1 MTGQKH
7 SGFQH
12 QRASDALAPEENMSM
27 MKEFIAACGLLLAFS
42 AFAAQPATAQA
53 TTIVVIDEARIFTE
67 SLAGK
72 DIQAKLSNIETQINN
87 ELEPSR
93 RALQTDEESIQ
104 SRVQGKTP
112 EQVSADEALM
122 TQLQGFERKRN
133 EFAQRRALVSQQFA
147 LTERKALADFNA
159 ALEPVVMEVV
169 RERNAQLVLQKSQVV
184 YSVDAI
190 DVTALVISKLDA
202 RTPTINVVRQQLPA
216 QQQ

>member
-1 MTGQKH
+1 M
-7 SGFQH
+7 
-12 QRASDALAPEENMSM
+12 
-27 MKEFIAACGLLLAFS
+27 
-42 AFAAQPATAQA
+42 
-53 TTIVVIDEARIFTE
+53 IDEGRIFTE

-72 DIQAKLSNIETQINN
+72 DIQAKLTNIETQINN
-87 ELEPSR
+87 ELDPAR

-112 EQVSADEALM
+112 EQVAADEALM

-159 ALEPVVMEVV
+159 ALEPVIMEVV

-184 YSVDAI
+184 YNTDAI

-202 RTPTINVVRQQLPA
+202 RTPAISVTRQQLLPSNSRSVRNIRDGRQPVLCVIGGFDTRICCGRYGLRTVRGRQENVLGSRFGSRSRA
-216 QQQ
+216 

>member
-1 MTGQKH
+1 
-7 SGFQH
+7 
-12 QRASDALAPEENMSM
+12 
-27 MKEFIAACGLLLAFS
+27 MKILLAACGLLLAFS
-42 AFAAQPATAQA
+42 ASAVQPATAQA
-53 TTIVVIDEARIFTE
+53 TTVVVIDEARIFTE

-72 DIQAKLSNIETQINN
+72 DIQAKLANIETQINN
-87 ELEPSR
+87 ELDPAR

-112 EQVSADEALM
+112 EQVAADEALM

-147 LTERKALADFNA
+147 LTERKALADFNT
-159 ALEPVVMEVV
+159 ALEPVILEVV

-184 YSVDAI
+184 YNTDAI
-190 DVTALVISKLDA
+190 DVTAMVISKLDA
-202 RTPTINVVRQQLPA
+202 RTPAISVTRQQLPA

>member
-1 MTGQKH
+1 
-7 SGFQH
+7 
-12 QRASDALAPEENMSM
+12 MSS
-27 MKEFIAACGLLLAFS
+27 MKILLAACGLLLAFS
-42 AFAAQPATAQA
+42 ASAVQPATAQA
-53 TTIVVIDEARIFTE
+53 TTVVVIDEARIFTE

-72 DIQAKLSNIETQINN
+72 DIQAKLANIETQINN
-87 ELEPSR
+87 ELDPAR

-112 EQVSADEALM
+112 EQVAADEALM

-147 LTERKALADFNA
+147 LTERKALADFNT
-159 ALEPVVMEVV
+159 ALEPVILEVV

-184 YSVDAI
+184 YNTDAI
-190 DVTALVISKLDA
+190 DVTAMVISKLDA
-202 RTPTINVVRQQLPA
+202 RTPAISVTRQQLPA